1 MATTKIDES
10 IIIGI
15 NQGKQEA
22 FATLYDSYFSYLCMY
37 ATTYIFNPDE
47 AKEIVNDVFLNIWYK
62 KERLVFPIHSYLL
75 QSVQNGCLNYIRA
88 LKNRERVMDEYRK
101 ELLNYQE
108 EYCAN
113 DNTPLQLLEIED
125 LQKQVH
131 NVVNSLPERCRIIF
145 EKYLYNNK
153 SPQETAEELDI
164 SVNTVRVQIKNA
176 MDKMKVKLGTS
187 LGIQLLFLFQK

>member
-1 MATTKIDES
+1 
-10 IIIGI
+10 
-15 NQGKQEA
+15 
-22 FATLYDSYFSYLCMY
+22 
-37 ATTYIFNPDE
+37 
-47 AKEIVNDVFLNIWYK
+47 
-62 KERLVFPIHSYLL
+62 
-75 QSVQNGCLNYIRA
+75 
-88 LKNRERVMDEYRK
+88 MDEYRK

-153 SPQETAEELDI
+153 SPQEIAEELDI

-176 MDKMKVKLGTS
+176 MDKMKVELGTS
-187 LGIQLLFLFQK
+187 LGILLLFLFQK

>member
-62 KERLVFPIHSYLL
+62 KER
-75 QSVQNGCLNYIRA
+75 
-88 LKNRERVMDEYRK
+88 
-101 ELLNYQE
+101 
-108 EYCAN
+108 
-113 DNTPLQLLEIED
+113 
-125 LQKQVH
+125 
-131 NVVNSLPERCRIIF
+131 
-145 EKYLYNNK
+145 
-153 SPQETAEELDI
+153 
-164 SVNTVRVQIKNA
+164 
-176 MDKMKVKLGTS
+176 
-187 LGIQLLFLFQK
+187 

>member
-37 ATTYIFNPDE
+37 ATTYI
-47 AKEIVNDVFLNIWYK
+47 
-62 KERLVFPIHSYLL
+62 L

-153 SPQETAEELDI
+153 SPQEIAEELDI

-187 LGIQLLFLFQK
+187 LGILLLFLFQK